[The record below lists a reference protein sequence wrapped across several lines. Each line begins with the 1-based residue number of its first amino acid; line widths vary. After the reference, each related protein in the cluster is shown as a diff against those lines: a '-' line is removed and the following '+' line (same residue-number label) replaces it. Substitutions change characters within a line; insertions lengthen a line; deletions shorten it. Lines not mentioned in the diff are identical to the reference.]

1 MVTESSARQT
11 IESKVLKDI
20 VHHGRRV
27 KAEFTMTGG
36 GRVLLEDSHIM
47 IDEEGENGARTRDEQ
62 SASRACSSD
71 LLSTGEASYP

>member
-1 MVTESSARQT
+1 M
-11 IESKVLKDI
+11 

-36 GRVLLEDSHIM
+36 GGGGRRVLSEDSHIM

-71 LLSTGEASYP
+71 LLSSGEASYP